1 MSNPTS
7 EITEKSE
14 EEIAKEKE
22 LKAKARYAKRY

>member
-22 LKAKARYAKRY
+22 IKAKARYAKRY